1 MTTRTASPK
10 PAPAPDI
17 DALRKALADKLQ
29 AFARSGAWRD
39 CPRPRCKRARACR
52 ARGADCGGMRD
63 VPAPTADQWAR
74 ERALLK
80 RALEARLAGF
90 AATTDGGAKKGDA

>member
-1 MTTRTASPK
+1 MTPRTASPK
-10 PAPAPDI
+10 SAPAPDI
-17 DALRKALADKLQ
+17 EARRKALVDKLN

-39 CPRPRCKRARACR
+39 CPHPRCKRARACR
-52 ARGADCGGMRD
+52 SRGTDCGGRRG
-63 VPAPTADQWAR
+63 VPEPTADQWAR

-90 AATTDGGAKKGDA
+90 AAATDGGAKKGGA